1 MLKHGIDG
9 FSHNITYVKC
19 ANNNSGGTVSDSFM
33 EGISEYGRPVCV
45 RLDHG
50 GENFEVWKYMLTT

>member
-1 MLKHGIDG
+1 MALMD
-9 FSHNITYVKC
+9 FLITSRIS
-19 ANNNSGGTVSDSFM
+19 NNNSGGTVSDSFM